1 MFLLVTLGSAAC
13 FAQIVEE
20 PANNAVVGV
29 EEAVDETENAAV
41 VTPVT
46 KRYGYCSRQ
55 QMLQGMPEYVKAAL
69 QLKNLR
75 EQYEKEAYYNE
86 SDFRRQYT
94 EYLNGQKDF
103 PQAILMKR
111 QRDLQMA
118 MEKGIE
124 FREEADSLLQQA
136 EIDLFAPVNSRL
148 DEAIRAVAAE
158 RGYDYVIDMDLGS
171 YIYLNPALSED
182 ITPFVEQKLR
192 EQK

>member
-41 VTPVT
+41 VTPVA

-158 RGYDYVIDMDLGS
+158 RGYDYVIDTDLGS